1 MGLANGYLYWVERPA
16 DADGNPD
23 SVTERLRRVKKEG
36 GAPETVAQLDGVE
49 VARDCGIAAAG
60 DELLFVLHGRE
71 TGDGGTDRTGG
82 RSQQAWRG
90 AGAAHRQSTR
100 DVQSVGPRRSAGL
113 GGRLGSLVRAARRDS
128 GAKRLWT
135 TKGKTNVRGIAVGD
149 QSLIVFLSTGAA
161 TAPVG
166 ESMGL
171 GSMGSRPPGGDQA
184 TGAQIVEVS
193 PNGKATVVWQD
204 AQPLRGG
211 GVDGRNLLVCA
222 KDGLL
227 RLPGHGKPP
236 VHIADTCAACISGA
250 TGSSTGRSD
259 CSLANRW
266 SRVRSPLPRASS
278 RCTPRYLDSRVRSC
292 RTTPPLTCA

>member
-1 MGLANGYLYWVERPA
+1 M
-16 DADGNPD
+16 
-23 SVTERLRRVKKEG
+23 
-36 GAPETVAQLDGVE
+36 
-49 VARDCGIAAAG
+49 
-60 DELLFVLHGRE
+60 
-71 TGDGGTDRTGG
+71 
-82 RSQQAWRG
+82 
-90 AGAAHRQSTR
+90 
-100 DVQSVGPRRSAGL
+100 
-113 GGRLGSLVRAARRDS
+113 
-128 GAKRLWT
+128 
-135 TKGKTNVRGIAVGD
+135 
-149 QSLIVFLSTGAA
+149 FLSTGAA

-236 VHIADTCAACISGA
+236 VHIADTCRGVHLWRDWQLDWEVGLFAGEPLVA
-250 TGSSTGRSD
+250 R
-259 CSLANRW
+259 SLA
-266 SRVRSPLPRASS
+266 SPARVVTMHPKVFGLAGAILSDDAAAYV
-278 RCTPRYLDSRVRSC
+278 CVTTKTPRTCNLVRLPGPI
-292 RTTPPLTCA
+292 RR